1 MLVHLKPRHLRME
14 TLATDRGATNR
25 EEEKGS
31 SNLRGTGSRTMRI
44 RRGIETLFEYSRG
57 YTSNKQTVA
66 DKLGQV
72 AGEEAAAW
80 DALMKK
86 PLKDQEGMETSR
98 REKRKRDMCLDLVAA
113 ACAARDANSNPG

>member
-1 MLVHLKPRHLRME
+1 M
-14 TLATDRGATNR
+14 
-25 EEEKGS
+25 
-31 SNLRGTGSRTMRI
+31 
-44 RRGIETLFEYSRG
+44 IETLDIFAWTLVVINILVLIRIRCCTTQLLARAG